1 LTFRL
6 DGKKYELMLMSN
18 ILVISFLVV
27 VWWIALW
34 GLIEIVL
41 KSIVGNSVTNNVI
54 AYILMIAF
62 VLVVIYNNPHMI
74 ERFL

>member
-1 LTFRL
+1 
-6 DGKKYELMLMSN
+6 MN
-18 ILVISFLVV
+18 ILLISFLVV

-41 KSIVGNSVTNNVI
+41 KSIVGNSVGKSAI
-54 AYILMIAF
+54 AYSLMLAF
-62 VLVVIYNNPHMI
+62 VLAIVYMYPGMI

>member
-1 LTFRL
+1 
-6 DGKKYELMLMSN
+6 MSN
-18 ILVISFLVV
+18 ILLISFLVV

-41 KSIVGNSVTNNVI
+41 KSIVGNSVRKSVI
-54 AYILMIAF
+54 AYSLMIAF
-62 VLVVIYNNPHMI
+62 VLAIVYMYPSSL

>member
-1 LTFRL
+1 
-6 DGKKYELMLMSN
+6 MLMDKN
-18 ILVISFLVV
+18 ILIISFLVV

-41 KSIVGNSVTNNVI
+41 TMIVGNSVVKSAI
-54 AYILMIAF
+54 AYAFMIIF
-62 VLVVIYNNPHMI
+62 VLVIVNMYPRTI

>member
-1 LTFRL
+1 
-6 DGKKYELMLMSN
+6 MN
-18 ILVISFLVV
+18 ILVVSFLVV

-41 KSIVGNSVTNNVI
+41 KSIVGNSVRKSVI
-54 AYILMIAF
+54 AYTLMIAF
-62 VLVVIYNNPHMI
+62 VLAIVYMNPGMV

>member
-1 LTFRL
+1 
-6 DGKKYELMLMSN
+6 MN
-18 ILVISFLVV
+18 ILVVSFLVV

-41 KSIVGNSVTNNVI
+41 KSIVGNSVGKSVI
-54 AYILMIAF
+54 AYMLMIAF
-62 VLVVIYNNPHMI
+62 VLTIVYMNPGMV

>member
-1 LTFRL
+1 
-6 DGKKYELMLMSN
+6 MN
-18 ILVISFLVV
+18 ILVVSFLVV

-41 KSIVGNSVTNNVI
+41 KSIVGNSVRKSVI
-54 AYILMIAF
+54 AYSLMIAF
-62 VLVVIYNNPHMI
+62 VLAIVCMNPGMV

>member
-1 LTFRL
+1 M
-6 DGKKYELMLMSN
+6 DKN
-18 ILVISFLVV
+18 ILIASFLVV

-41 KSIVGNSVTNNVI
+41 KSIVGNSVIKSAI
-54 AYILMIAF
+54 AYAVMILF
-62 VLVVIYNNPHMI
+62 VLTIVYMFPITL

>member
-1 LTFRL
+1 
-6 DGKKYELMLMSN
+6 MN
-18 ILVISFLVV
+18 ILVVSFLVV

-41 KSIVGNSVTNNVI
+41 KSIVGNSVGKSVI

-62 VLVVIYNNPHMI
+62 VLAIVYMNPGMV

>member
-1 LTFRL
+1 
-6 DGKKYELMLMSN
+6 MN
-18 ILVISFLVV
+18 ILVVSFLVV

-41 KSIVGNSVTNNVI
+41 KSIVGNSVGKSVI

-62 VLVVIYNNPHMI
+62 VLTIVYMYPSSL

>member
-1 LTFRL
+1 
-6 DGKKYELMLMSN
+6 MSI
-18 ILVISFLVV
+18 ILISFLVV

-41 KSIVGNSVTNNVI
+41 KSVVGNSVRKSII
-54 AYILMIAF
+54 AYVLMIAF
-62 VLVVIYNNPHMI
+62 VLAIVYLYPGML

>member
-1 LTFRL
+1 M
-6 DGKKYELMLMSN
+6 DKN
-18 ILVISFLVV
+18 ILIASFLVV

-41 KSIVGNSVTNNVI
+41 KSIVGNSVIKSAI
-54 AYILMIAF
+54 AYGVMILF
-62 VLVVIYNNPHMI
+62 VLTIVYMFPITL

>member
-1 LTFRL
+1 
-6 DGKKYELMLMSN
+6 MLMN
-18 ILVISFLVV
+18 ILLVSFLVV

-41 KSIVGNSVTNNVI
+41 KSIVGNSVGKSVI

-62 VLVVIYNNPHMI
+62 VLTIVYMYPSSL

>member
-1 LTFRL
+1 
-6 DGKKYELMLMSN
+6 MN
-18 ILVISFLVV
+18 ILLISFLVV

-41 KSIVGNSVTNNVI
+41 KSIVGNSVRKSAI
-54 AYILMIAF
+54 AYGLMLAF
-62 VLVVIYNNPHMI
+62 VLAIVYMYPGMV

>member
-1 LTFRL
+1 
-6 DGKKYELMLMSN
+6 MN
-18 ILVISFLVV
+18 ILVVSFLVV

-41 KSIVGNSVTNNVI
+41 KSIVGNSVGKSVI
-54 AYILMIAF
+54 AYMLMIAF
-62 VLVVIYNNPHMI
+62 VLTIVYMYPGMV

>member
-1 LTFRL
+1 
-6 DGKKYELMLMSN
+6 MN
-18 ILVISFLVV
+18 ILVVSFLVV

-41 KSIVGNSVTNNVI
+41 KSIVGNSVRKSVI
-54 AYILMIAF
+54 AYSLMIAF
-62 VLVVIYNNPHMI
+62 VLTIVYMYPSSL

>member
-1 LTFRL
+1 
-6 DGKKYELMLMSN
+6 MN
-18 ILVISFLVV
+18 ILVVSFLVV

-41 KSIVGNSVTNNVI
+41 KSIVGNSVGKSVI
-54 AYILMIAF
+54 AYMLMIAF
-62 VLVVIYNNPHMI
+62 VLAIVYMNPGMV

>member
-1 LTFRL
+1 
-6 DGKKYELMLMSN
+6 MLMEN
-18 ILVISFLVV
+18 LLLISFLVI

-41 KSIVGNSVTNNVI
+41 KSIVGNSVGKTVI
-54 AYILMIAF
+54 AYSLMIAF
-62 VLVVIYNNPHMI
+62 VLLIVYIYPGTM

>member
-1 LTFRL
+1 
-6 DGKKYELMLMSN
+6 MN
-18 ILVISFLVV
+18 ILVVSFLVV

-41 KSIVGNSVTNNVI
+41 KSIVGNSVRKSVI
-54 AYILMIAF
+54 AYSLMIAF
-62 VLVVIYNNPHMI
+62 VLAIVYMNPGMV

>member
-1 LTFRL
+1 M
-6 DGKKYELMLMSN
+6 DKN
-18 ILVISFLVV
+18 ILLASFLVV

-41 KSIVGNSVTNNVI
+41 NMIVGDSVVKSAI
-54 AYILMIAF
+54 AYAFMILF
-62 VLVVIYNNPHMI
+62 VLTFVYMYPRTV

>member
-1 LTFRL
+1 M
-6 DGKKYELMLMSN
+6 DKN
-18 ILVISFLVV
+18 ILFASFLVV

-41 KSIVGNSVTNNVI
+41 KSIVGNSVTKSAI
-54 AYILMIAF
+54 AYAVMILF
-62 VLVVIYNNPHMI
+62 VLTIVYMFPITL